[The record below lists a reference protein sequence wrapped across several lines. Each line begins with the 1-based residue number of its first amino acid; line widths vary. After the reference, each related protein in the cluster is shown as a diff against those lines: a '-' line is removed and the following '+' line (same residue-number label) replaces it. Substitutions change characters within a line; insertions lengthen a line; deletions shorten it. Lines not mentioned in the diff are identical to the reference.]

1 MKKIAI
7 IGTGRIFAKHFESIK
22 LLKNKFNLVG
32 VFDKN
37 TIRNKKSSFQCKTKE
52 YKSYDE
58 LIKNTGPDIVSI
70 LVESGNH
77 LKICK
82 DIIKKHG
89 IKNFII
95 EKPLDVSSKKIIAF
109 NSFIKNKN
117 INIFTVKQNRFN
129 KAVVKA
135 KELVEKN
142 SIGQIFM
149 ISATCKWKRDQ
160 NYYNQDYW
168 RGKRILD
175 GGVLMNQA
183 IHHIDLIIYLAGDI
197 KSVAG
202 FGCTRFV
209 KMESEN
215 IAVASLQFKNGCV
228 GTIEATT
235 ATSPRDYEGSIT
247 ILGSKGIIKIGGF
260 ASNSLEHFSNIYN
273 KKINLKKYFSKI
285 NNVYGRGHLS
295 FYRYV
300 SDFLNRK
307 IKKNMFSVKDAL
319 KSVQVAES
327 IVKSFSSKKK
337 IEIKKYF

>member
-32 VFDKN
+32 VFDKD

-82 DIIKKHG
+82 DIIQKHG

-129 KAVVKA
+129 KAILKT
-135 KELVEKN
+135 KDLIDKKLL
-142 SIGQIFM
+142 GKIFM
-149 ISATCKWKRDQ
+149 ISASCKWRRDQ
-160 NYYNQDYW
+160 KYYDQDNW
-168 RGKRILD
+168 RGKRNLD

-183 IHHIDLIIYLAGDI
+183 IHHIDLLIHLIGDVE
-197 KSVAG
+197 SVVG
-202 FGCTRFV
+202 YGDTRFV
-209 KMESEN
+209 KLESEN
-215 IAVASLQFKNGCV
+215 IAVANLRFKNGCL
-228 GTIEATT
+228 GSIEATT
-235 ATSPRDYEGSIT
+235 ATAPTDYEGSIT
-247 ILGSKGIIKIGGF
+247 IMGSEGTIKIGGF
-260 ASNSLEHFSNIYN
+260 ASNKIVYFSNSKKTKLN
-273 KKINLKKYFSKI
+273 KKKYYTNI
-285 NNVYGRGHLS
+285 NNVYGKGHLK
-295 FYRYV
+295 FYEYV
-300 SDFLNRK
+300 ELFLNRK
-307 IKKNMFSVKDAL
+307 IKKNQFDIENAIKSVKVVERIVSSF
-319 KSVQVAES
+319 KS
-327 IVKSFSSKKK
+327 KK
-337 IEIKKYF
+337 IENI